1 MLRVG
6 ISAGDARAE
15 GDDLFGTPV
24 VEAARLC
31 SAANGGQIVVAA
43 LVRQLA
49 GTRGGYEFD
58 PIGALSLKG
67 LSDPVE
73 ACVVRW
79 EPLTA
84 VSSIAVLPLP
94 AALGPSEQFAF
105 VGRAEPLEQLTAA
118 WKMVTGDDP
127 HARLVL
133 LAGEPGI
140 GKTRLAT
147 SSHDRSITRARSCC
161 SAAAR
166 RSSAF
171 PTSRS
176 SRRCGSRSTTSS
188 PARCR
193 TSSDATAAS
202 LSRLLPELSSLVP
215 DLPRPT
221 RSDPETERYRLF
233 DAVVEWLVAMSR
245 ERPLLVLV
253 DDLQWAGRPT
263 LLLLRHIVTSVP
275 PMRLLIVGT
284 YRDTDLQRGD
294 PLADMLADFRR
305 VERVERVALQGL
317 TTDDVVDFFEWT
329 SGQKQGRRGRDLAR
343 VVRDE
348 TEGNP
353 FFIGEVLRHLAET
366 GVLFESEGRW
376 ATSMP
381 PDSLGL
387 PEGVREV
394 VGRRLS
400 RLSPE
405 ANDVLRVAS
414 VIGREFDLEVLGP
427 RRGCREDDVLL
438 ALGSAV
444 QVRLVDEVTLDAA
457 GASLTRWFA
466 PRCTTSSA
474 RAGAC
479 GFTAQLPRSSKSAGP
494 TMCPRS
500 LVTTVRRRSRAPPNK
515 RCATRWRLVTAR
527 SHSWRTTRP

>member
-1 MLRVG
+1 M
-6 ISAGDARAE
+6 
-15 GDDLFGTPV
+15 
-24 VEAARLC
+24 
-31 SAANGGQIVVAA
+31 
-43 LVRQLA
+43 RQLA

-147 SSHDRSITRARSCC
+147 QLARDRSITRVRSCC

-176 SRRCGSRSTTSS
+176 SRRCASRSTTSS
-188 PARCR
+188 RG
-193 TSSDATAAS
+193 AAAEPPRS
-202 LSRLLPELSSLVP
+202 LRRRVVRLLPELSSLVP
-215 DLPRPT
+215 DLPRPPT

-233 DAVVEWLVAMSR
+233 DAVVEWLLAVSK
-245 ERPLLVLV
+245 ERPLLLLV

-284 YRDTDLQRGD
+284 YRDTDLQPGD

-305 VERVERVALQGL
+305 VEWSSGL
-317 TTDDVVDFFEWT
+317 
-329 SGQKQGRRGRDLAR
+329 RCRG
-343 VVRDE
+343 
-348 TEGNP
+348 
-353 FFIGEVLRHLAET
+353 
-366 GVLFESEGRW
+366 
-376 ATSMP
+376 
-381 PDSLGL
+381 
-387 PEGVREV
+387 
-394 VGRRLS
+394 
-400 RLSPE
+400 
-405 ANDVLRVAS
+405 
-414 VIGREFDLEVLGP
+414 
-427 RRGCREDDVLL
+427 
-438 ALGSAV
+438 
-444 QVRLVDEVTLDAA
+444 
-457 GASLTRWFA
+457 
-466 PRCTTSSA
+466 
-474 RAGAC
+474 
-479 GFTAQLPRSSKSAGP
+479 
-494 TMCPRS
+494 
-500 LVTTVRRRSRAPPNK
+500 
-515 RCATRWRLVTAR
+515 
-527 SHSWRTTRP
+527 